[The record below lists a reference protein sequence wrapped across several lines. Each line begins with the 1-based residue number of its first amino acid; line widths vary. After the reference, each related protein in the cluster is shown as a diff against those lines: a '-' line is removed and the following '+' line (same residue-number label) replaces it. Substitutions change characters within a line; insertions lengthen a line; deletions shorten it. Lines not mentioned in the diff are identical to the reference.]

1 MCETTIEEGVFQ
13 LSAPDT
19 RWLSTGYDGGYRI
32 ADAVY
37 NVSVPSGWS
46 HENLAAY
53 VDQRRERAGLT
64 TPGPTLLTGVD
75 LTHARG
81 ARYEDVEVYATV
93 GLSNPATLPMA
104 TGDEDHHTA
113 DAENRDVVSDE
124 DRDGDSDEP
133 TVGTV
138 NLVVRTSRPLTDGA
152 LATLVGTA
160 VEAKTATLLS
170 LTGFTGTTTDAFV
183 AGAPATGDRERWAG
197 SGTALGNATRVCVR
211 DAIQASFDSRYAD
224 TDVPDAVERAEHGVV
239 TEGSATVFQ
248 P

>member
-1 MCETTIEEGVFQ
+1 MCETSIEESVFQ

-19 RWLSTGYDGGYRI
+19 RWLSTGYNGGYCI
-32 ADAVY
+32 ADAAY
-37 NVSVPSGWS
+37 NVSVPSGWT

-53 VDQRRERAGLT
+53 VEQRCERAGLT
-64 TPGPTLLTGVD
+64 TPGPALLTGVD

-81 ARYEDVEVYATV
+81 ARYEDVEIYATV

-104 TGDEDHHTA
+104 TGAEDHHTA
-113 DAENRDVVSDE
+113 GAENNDGVDDE
-124 DRDGDSDEP
+124 DRDDDSDEP

-160 VEAKTATLLS
+160 VEAKTATLLW
-170 LTGFTGTTTDAFV
+170 LTDFTGTTTDAVV
-183 AGAPATGDRERWAG
+183 AGAPAMGDRERWAG

-211 DAIQASFDSRYAD
+211 DAVRASFESRYAD
-224 TDVPDAVERAEHGVV
+224 TEVPGAVDCAEHGVV
-239 TEGSATVFQ
+239 TDGSATVFK